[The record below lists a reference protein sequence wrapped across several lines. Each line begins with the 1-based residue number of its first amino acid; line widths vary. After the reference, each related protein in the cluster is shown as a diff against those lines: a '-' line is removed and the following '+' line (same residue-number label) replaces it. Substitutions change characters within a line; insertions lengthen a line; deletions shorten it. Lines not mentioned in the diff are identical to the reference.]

1 MKALTIVVLVLLLA
15 LVFDPITP
23 LLYGLWTIAIT
34 LLFGQ
39 VNLKKYGLFLIP
51 FFIIAFGMFWTTL
64 VFGEKPVNPD
74 DMVKVFGMTFARE
87 SLFTAL
93 SLGLRVL
100 SFAMLS
106 LLFILTTDPTRFILS
121 LMQQC
126 KLSPKLAYGIL
137 AGFRFL
143 PMMREELKNIRA
155 AHRIR
160 GVGRANGWK
169 ESFVQFKRYSIPL
182 LAGAIRKAERTAIA
196 MESKGFTGDRNRSFY
211 RSFATGK
218 RDWIF
223 LVVMIGMFVLI
234 AFTSWSLGYFQ
245 WYNGEV

>member
-1 MKALTIVVLVLLLA
+1 MKALTVVILVLLLA

-23 LLYGLWTIAIT
+23 LLYLVWTIAVT
-34 LLFGQ
+34 LLLGR
-39 VNLKKYGLFLIP
+39 VNLKKYGIYFIP
-51 FFIIAFGMFWTTL
+51 FLLIAFGMFWTTL
-64 VFGEKPVNPD
+64 VFAEKPPHPNDIVQL
-74 DMVKVFGMTFARE
+74 FGMEIPRE

-93 SLGLRVL
+93 SLALRVL

-106 LLFILTTDPTRFILS
+106 LMFILTTDPTRFILS

-126 KLSPKLAYGIL
+126 KLSPKLAYGVL

-143 PMMREELKNIRA
+143 PMMKEELKNIRA

-160 GVGRANGWK
+160 GVSRANGWK
-169 ESFVQFKRYSIPL
+169 ESLVQFKRYSIPL

-196 MESKGFTGDRNRSFY
+196 MESKGFTCDRNRSFY
-211 RSFATGK
+211 RAFAVDK

-223 LVVMIGMFVLI
+223 LGVMIGMLILI
-234 AFTSWSLGYFQ
+234 ALTSWNLGYFQ
-245 WYNGEV
+245 WYNGEI

>member
-1 MKALTIVVLVLLLA
+1 MKALTVVVVVLLLA

-23 LLYGLWTIAIT
+23 LLYGLWTILIT
-34 LLFGQ
+34 LFFGRVQ
-39 VNLKKYGLFLIP
+39 LKKYGLFLIP

-64 VFGEKPVNPD
+64 IFADQPLNAD
-74 DMVKVFGMTFARE
+74 DMVRIFGLEFPRE
-87 SLFTAL
+87 TLFTAL
-93 SLGLRVL
+93 SLALRVL

-106 LLFILTTDPTRFILS
+106 LLFILTTDPTHFILS

-126 KLSPKLAYGIL
+126 KLSPKLAYGVL
-137 AGFRFL
+137 AGYRFL
-143 PMMREELKNIRA
+143 PMMKEELKNIRA

-160 GVGRANGWK
+160 GVSRANGWK
-169 ESFVQFKRYSIPL
+169 ESFIQFKRYAIPL

-211 RSFATGK
+211 RSFSTGK

-223 LVVMIGMFVLI
+223 LMIMVGMFVLI
-234 AFTSWSLGYFQ
+234 AFTSWNLGYFK